1 MPEPTSSTTTHPMSF
16 RLSPQA
22 REILATI
29 TARTG
34 LNRSAVVEVALRQ
47 LHAAGSIPF
56 ADPSAAPSGPP
67 AKSPRRA

>member
-1 MPEPTSSTTTHPMSF
+1 MPEPTSTTHPMSF
-16 RLSPQA
+16 RLSAAA

-56 ADPSAAPSGPP
+56 ADPPAAPSGPP
-67 AKSPRRA
+67 AKSPKRA

>member
-1 MPEPTSSTTTHPMSF
+1 MPEPTPTTHPMSF

-47 LHAAGSIPF
+47 LLAAGSIPF
-56 ADPSAAPSGPP
+56 ADPPAPPPGPP
-67 AKSPRRA
+67 AKSAKRA

>member
-1 MPEPTSSTTTHPMSF
+1 MPEPTAATPPMSF

-56 ADPSAAPSGPP
+56 ADPPAAPSGPP
-67 AKSPRRA
+67 AKAAKRA